1 VTERANVYRDY
12 DQAELD
18 LQYSPS
24 SRVDDIEPYLAE
36 YAERSAEARRILPAH
51 LDLPYGAEPWQRFD
65 YFPAVRP
72 NAPLHVF
79 VHGGFWQQLDKSD
92 SSFPALAFVPA
103 GVAFAAL
110 GYGLAPEHSL
120 DSIVA
125 DVRAGLWHLARTLA
139 ELPGSPASIHL
150 SGHSAGAHLVAMALL
165 TGWPPNA
172 THPADLFASATL
184 LSGVYDL
191 EPVRHT
197 YVNDAVRMDADSA
210 RRNSPV
216 LALPLRLPPLV
227 VAVGEQETE
236 EFGRQH
242 AEFVAAARERGADV
256 QDFVVGDRNHF
267 DLPFD
272 LGVPGTPLSGVPR

>member
-1 VTERANVYRDY
+1 VTDEATGYRGY
-12 DQAELD
+12 NQAELD

-24 SRVDDIEPYLAE
+24 SRVDDIRVYLAE

-65 YFPAVRP
+65 YFPALRP

-103 GVAFAAL
+103 GMAFAAL

-125 DVRAGLWHLARTLA
+125 DVRAGLRHLAGTLA
-139 ELPGSPASIHL
+139 DLPGSPTSIHL
-150 SGHSAGAHLVAMALL
+150 SGHSAGAHLVAMAL
-165 TGWPPNA
+165 TDSPGV
-172 THPADLFASATL
+172 FASATL
-184 LSGVYDL
+184 ISGVYDL

-197 YVNDAVRMDADSA
+197 YVNDAVGMDADSA
-210 RRNSPV
+210 RRNSP
-216 LALPLRLPPLV
+216 LFALPDRLPPLV
-227 VAVGEQETE
+227 VAVGEHETD

-242 AEFVAAARERGADV
+242 ADFVAAARARGADV
-256 QDFVVGDRNHF
+256 RDMVVPGRNHF

-272 LGVPGTPLSGVPR
+272 LGSPGLP